1 METDAAPTVR
11 IWVDADACPSEIRE
25 IIFRAAR
32 RLSIETIL
40 VANGK
45 IRVPKSAFIRAIAV
59 PHGADVADDK
69 IMEMLAPGD
78 IVVTGDIPLASRV
91 VAESAI
97 AIGTRGELYD
107 DSSVHERLAAR
118 DLMEQFRSAGI
129 STRGPQPLNSKDVQA
144 FANVLDRTLTRLRRE

>member
-1 METDAAPTVR
+1 MEADKGNSIR

-25 IIFRAAR
+25 VIFRTAK
-32 RLSIETIL
+32 RLLIETIL
-40 VANGK
+40 VANQK
-45 IRVPKSAFIRAIAV
+45 IRVPKTSCIRTIAV

-69 IMEMLAPGD
+69 IVAMVAPGD

-91 VAESAI
+91 VAKSAI

-118 DLMEQFRSAGI
+118 DLMEHFRSAGI
-129 STRGPQPLNSKDVQA
+129 VTRGPQPLNPKDVQT
-144 FANVLDRTLTRLRRE
+144 FANALDRSLTRLRRE